1 MWEAFNY
8 CEVFAGRFSAEECQR
23 VIAVHQQQSALQSRL
38 PRRDR
43 GLIRDSDLFW
53 VPRMTETAWIFERIR
68 DVATL
73 YNSRY
78 GFGLSGEMGQLQL
91 TRYAAGQ
98 LYDWHMDLGGGAMSL
113 RKISVVIELAGGGYD
128 GGGIEVFY
136 GEGSRQPDRS
146 RPRRRVALSVLH
158 HASGAARA
166 ERDPLDLGLLADRT
180 RAPEV
185 SGKAVFDDHS
195 GRGYRQ

>member
-8 CEVFAGRFSAEECQR
+8 CEVFAGRFSAEACQR
-23 VIAVHQQQSALQSRL
+23 VIAVHQQQSALQSRI
-38 PRRDR
+38 PGHNR

-78 GFGLSGEMGQLQL
+78 GFGLSEEMGQLQL
-91 TRYAAGQ
+91 TRYMAGQ
-98 LYDWHMDLGGGAMSL
+98 QYDWHMDLGGGAMSL
-113 RKISVVIELAGGGYD
+113 RKISVVVELAGGGYD

-136 GEGSRQPDRS
+136 GEGSGNRI
-146 RPRRRVALSVLH
+146 ALGQGDALVFPSLIMHRALPVQ
-158 HASGAARA
+158 SGTRWTLVSWLTGP
-166 ERDPLDLGLLADRT
+166 ELL
-180 RAPEV
+180 
-185 SGKAVFDDHS
+185 K
-195 GRGYRQ
+195 